1 MKFTYTTSGVCS
13 KSIDIEVENGV
24 VKGVSFLGGCNGNLK
39 GLGELVKGMSID
51 DVIAKL
57 ENIKCG
63 FKNTSCPAQLANA
76 LKEYKNGQV

>member
-39 GLGELVKGMSID
+39 GIGELVKGMSID
-51 DVIAKL
+51 DVITKL

>member
-39 GLGELVKGMSID
+39 GIGELVKGMSID

-63 FKNTSCPAQLANA
+63 FKNTSCPA
-76 LKEYKNGQV
+76 